1 MSMSEMPSNFDG
13 AFRPLTNP
21 NLQYDTM
28 MPGSQLM
35 AMPVPAMQ
43 PPQILNPVMMSD
55 LNNASMDSTFMN
67 PYNLNGGIGSATF
80 GSLTWPAPIQPGF
93 GLPLGP
99 DVPRLERYS
108 STNSSESYIKLEEF
122 EPTQMLLDDNTYTS
136 SPEAQSDAEET
147 KPAVFSTGTARKI
160 LVDDMDVSSD

>member
-1 MSMSEMPSNFDG
+1 
-13 AFRPLTNP
+13 
-21 NLQYDTM
+21 
-28 MPGSQLM
+28 
-35 AMPVPAMQ
+35 
-43 PPQILNPVMMSD
+43 
-55 LNNASMDSTFMN
+55 
-67 PYNLNGGIGSATF
+67 
-80 GSLTWPAPIQPGF
+80 
-93 GLPLGP
+93 
-99 DVPRLERYS
+99 VPRLERYS